1 MTSQIDLKYTLSI
14 CILTMNRKDQ
24 VLEAIQS
31 CLDSVLPESTEF
43 VIVDNGSSDGT
54 GDIIKQYFELHP
66 EYDYVYEFQQSNLGV
81 GGGRS
86 RAFEIASGKF
96 LYFLDDDAIIAPES
110 RADFFIKPIE
120 FLRSHSQVA
129 SVTTRILDEV
139 VKINRNDN
147 ISTKT
152 LDDRPL
158 AFYFLGGSHF
168 LKKSAFA
175 APLYFPILYGSE
187 ELAPSIIAQDKGMV
201 HVYFDDINIVH
212 KPKINKWQE
221 GTSALIDVMIKG
233 IAIKHATKLI
243 LYPSI
248 VYPILNLAHYLRC
261 KKYIAKSPGAISRCQ
276 ELVRET
282 VEKNKHKK
290 IKLTTVFRMYNNF
303 GFSIF

>member
-1 MTSQIDLKYTLSI
+1 
-14 CILTMNRKDQ
+14 MNRKDQ
-24 VLEAIQS
+24 VIEAIQS
-31 CLDSVLPESTEF
+31 CIDSVLPESTEF

-54 GDIIKQYFELHP
+54 GDIIKQYFKLHP
-66 EYDYVYEFQQSNLGV
+66 EYDYIYEFQQSNLGV

-86 RAFEIASGKF
+86 RAFEIARGQC

-110 RADFFIKPIE
+110 RSDFFIKPIK
-120 FLRSHSQVA
+120 FIHNHSEVA
-129 SVTTRILDEV
+129 SITTRIIDDV
-139 VKINRNDN
+139 IKNNRNDN

-152 LDDRPL
+152 LGNRPL

-168 LKKSAFA
+168 LRKSAFTT
-175 APLYFPILYGSE
+175 PLYFSIIYGSE

-201 HVYFDDINIVH
+201 HVYFDDIKIIH
-212 KPKINKWQE
+212 KPKINKWQA
-221 GTSALIDVMIKG
+221 GTSMLIEIMIKG

-248 VYPILNLAHYLRC
+248 IYPILNLAHYLRC
-261 KKYIAKSPGAISRCQ
+261 RKYLAKYPGAIARCQ

-282 VEKNKHKK
+282 VDKNEHKK

>member
-1 MTSQIDLKYTLSI
+1 MTSQLDLKYTLSI

-24 VLEAIQS
+24 VIEAIQS
-31 CLDSVLPESTEF
+31 CIDSVLPEDTEF

-66 EYDYVYEFQQSNLGV
+66 EYDFVYEFQQSNLGV

-86 RAFEIASGKF
+86 RAFGIASGQY

-110 RADFFIKPIE
+110 RADFFSKPIE
-120 FLRSHSQVA
+120 FLQYYSQVA
-129 SVTTRILDEV
+129 SVTTRIQDDV

-152 LDDRPL
+152 LGNRPL

-168 LKKSAFA
+168 LKKSAFSI
-175 APLYFPILYGSE
+175 PLYFPILYGSE
-187 ELAPSIIAQDKGMV
+187 EMAPSIIAQDKGMV
-201 HVYFDDINIVH
+201 HVYFDDIKIIH

-221 GTSALIDVMIKG
+221 GTSMLIDVMIKG

-248 VYPILNLAHYLRC
+248 VHPILNLAHYLRC
-261 KKYIAKSPGAISRCQ
+261 RKYLAKYPGAIDRCH
-276 ELVRET
+276 ELIRNTINE
-282 VEKNKHKK
+282 NKHKK
-290 IKLTTVFRMYNNF
+290 IKLSTIFRMYNNF
-303 GFSIF
+303 GLSIF